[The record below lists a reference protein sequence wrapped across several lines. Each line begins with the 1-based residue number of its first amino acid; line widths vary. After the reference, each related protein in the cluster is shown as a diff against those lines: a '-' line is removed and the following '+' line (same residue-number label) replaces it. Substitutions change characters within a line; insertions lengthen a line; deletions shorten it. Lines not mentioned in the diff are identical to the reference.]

1 MATITWH
8 GHATFSMQANGYN
21 ILIDPFFNGNPAAKT
36 SAADVAADFILLT
49 HGHGDHVGDTLAIAK
64 RTAAQVIANF
74 EVGEWIM
81 AQGYD
86 NVHQQHIG
94 GGFKHPFGHLKLTI
108 AFHGSSLPDGS
119 CGGMPAGLLITT
131 EGKRVYIAGDT
142 ALYSDMALIGQGGL
156 DLAVLPIGD
165 NYTMG
170 PEDALTAV
178 SLLKPKVVIPC
189 HYNTWPL
196 IAADAAAWR
205 DQVEAQTESKV
216 VIPAID
222 EAYTI

>member
-8 GHATFSMQANGYN
+8 GHSTFSMRVNGYDL
-21 ILIDPFFNGNPAAKT
+21 LIDPFFSGNP
-36 SAADVAADFILLT
+36 SAQTRAEDVVADFILLT

-64 RTAAQVIANF
+64 RTGAQVIGNF
-74 EVGEWIM
+74 EVGNWIM
-81 AQGYD
+81 GQGHE

-94 GGFKHPFGHLKLTI
+94 GGFTHPFGHLKLTI
-108 AFHGSSLPDGS
+108 AFHGSSMPDGS
-119 CGGMPAGLLITT
+119 YGGMPAGLLLTS
-131 EGKRVYIAGDT
+131 EGKRIYIAGDT
-142 ALYSDMALIGQGGL
+142 ALFSDMSLIGQGGL

-170 PEDALTAV
+170 PEDGLTAV
-178 SLLKPKVVIPC
+178 TLLKPKAVIPC

-196 IAADAAAWR
+196 LAVDAPAWKA
-205 DQVEAQTESKV
+205 QVEVETDSKV
-216 VIPAID
+216 VIPAVD

>member
-8 GHATFSMQANGYN
+8 GHATFSMQANGYD

-131 EGKRVYIAGDT
+131 EGKRVYVAGDT
-142 ALYSDMALIGQGGL
+142 ALYSDMTLIGQGGL

>member
-21 ILIDPFFNGNPAAKT
+21 ILIDPFFNDNPAAKT

-81 AQGYD
+81 AQGHD

-94 GGFKHPFGHLKLTI
+94 GGFQHPFGHLKLTI
-108 AFHGSSLPDGS
+108 AFHGSSMPDGS
-119 CGGMPAGLLITT
+119 YGGMPAGLLITT
-131 EGKRVYIAGDT
+131 EGKRVYVAGDT
-142 ALYSDMALIGQGGL
+142 ALYSDMTLIGQGGL

-205 DQVEAQTESKV
+205 EQVEAQTESKV

>member
-8 GHATFSMQANGYN
+8 GHSTFSMRVNGYDL
-21 ILIDPFFNGNPAAKT
+21 LIDPFFSGNPSAKT
-36 SAADVAADFILLT
+36 KAEDVAADFILLT

-64 RTAAQVIANF
+64 RTGAQVIGNF
-74 EVGEWIM
+74 EVGNWIM
-81 AQGYD
+81 GQGYE

-94 GGFKHPFGHLKLTI
+94 GGFTHPFGHLKLTI
-108 AFHGSSLPDGS
+108 AFHGSSMPDGS
-119 CGGMPAGLLITT
+119 YGGMPGGLLLTS
-131 EGKRVYIAGDT
+131 EGKRIYNAGDT

-170 PEDALTAV
+170 PEDGLTAV
-178 SLLKPKVVIPC
+178 TLLKPKAVIPC

-196 IAADAAAWR
+196 LAVDAPAWKA
-205 DQVEAQTESKV
+205 QVEAETDSKV
-216 VIPAID
+216 VIPAVD